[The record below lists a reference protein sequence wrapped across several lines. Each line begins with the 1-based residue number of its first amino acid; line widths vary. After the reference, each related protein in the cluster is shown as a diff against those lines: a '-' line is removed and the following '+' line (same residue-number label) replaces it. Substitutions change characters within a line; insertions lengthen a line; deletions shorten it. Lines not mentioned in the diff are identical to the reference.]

1 MNTQQQQNVPQNY
14 GQEIDLVDLAAVLWR
29 RKSIVVI
36 TIILSVAAGVYLMGN
51 KQSLKVSTAVVIGE
65 LSTIRDGSEQVDKI
79 MTLDESKQLL
89 EAVLIPAEITTI
101 AKGDNQL
108 YQTLFDNITIDIGE
122 NIGEYKP
129 SENGIIVVS
138 GEISDKYS
146 EEMQGVLDTS
156 TSSLLLLQNRVYE
169 QQQAWINNKIEAR
182 KMDLKVKEDLR
193 NVEADKL
200 ALMTTKFD
208 NAVALDKN
216 ENEELVKQAEL
227 KQRRIVDAAE
237 NELSSRKGEKERE
250 QIYLTR
256 LDTLEP
262 LLKQRIQGL
271 EKELIE
277 IDTSRTNLY
286 EKLFTGGSP
295 TGFVT
300 DAILAIDR
308 RDERT
313 RSQIDDLTKQL
324 LVEFPVQ
331 RKEIQW
337 RLSTIE
343 RSIYMAEENLAI
355 ARQAEVVYHVDRE
368 YRTGNLENNS
378 GSITTPIGGFEAA
391 NEAEILRLK
400 ASIAT
405 LELSLGQ
412 STPSIVLSPATIT
425 PKPGRSLYVITA
437 GSLFLGGMLGC
448 FLVFFLELISMA
460 KLRIAETS

>member
-1 MNTQQQQNVPQNY
+1 
-14 GQEIDLVDLAAVLWR
+14 
-29 RKSIVVI
+29 
-36 TIILSVAAGVYLMGN
+36 
-51 KQSLKVSTAVVIGE
+51 
-65 LSTIRDGSEQVDKI
+65 
-79 MTLDESKQLL
+79 
-89 EAVLIPAEITTI
+89 
-101 AKGDNQL
+101 
-108 YQTLFDNITIDIGE
+108 
-122 NIGEYKP
+122 
-129 SENGIIVVS
+129 
-138 GEISDKYS
+138 
-146 EEMQGVLDTS
+146 
-156 TSSLLLLQNRVYE
+156 
-169 QQQAWINNKIEAR
+169 
-182 KMDLKVKEDLR
+182 
-193 NVEADKL
+193 
-200 ALMTTKFD
+200 
-208 NAVALDKN
+208 LDKN

-271 EKELIE
+271 EEELIE

-295 TGFVT
+295 TSFVT

-313 RSQIDDLTKQL
+313 RTQIDTLTKQL

-368 YRTGNLENNS
+368 YRTSDLEKNS
-378 GSITTPIGGFEAA
+378 ESITTRIGGFEATS
-391 NEAEILRLK
+391 EAEILRLK

-425 PKPGRSLYVITA
+425 PMPGMGLPLIIV
-437 GSLFLGGMLGC
+437 GSLFVGGVLGC
-448 FLVFFLELISMA
+448 FLVFFLELISRA